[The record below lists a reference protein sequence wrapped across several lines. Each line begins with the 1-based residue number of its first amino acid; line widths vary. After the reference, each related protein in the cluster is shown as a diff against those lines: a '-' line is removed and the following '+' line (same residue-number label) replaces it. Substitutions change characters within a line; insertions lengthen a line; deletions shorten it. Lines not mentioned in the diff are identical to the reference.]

1 MTAVD
6 CFDWSQ
12 LFVEPIDLRL
22 KLLQASN
29 VALHI
34 ADDA

>member
-12 LFVEPIDLRL
+12 LFVEPIVLRL

-29 VALHI
+29 AALHI
-34 ADDA
+34 ANCA